1 MNIII
6 ASNNK
11 GKIKEFKKILE
22 PLGYNVFSQSETG
35 VNIEVEETG
44 TTFEEN
50 AKLKAR
56 AIYNLKH
63 TAVLADDSGIVVD
76 YLNGEPGIYSARY
89 MGLQTDEERR
99 RCVLYKMKDAKKED
113 RTARYVCCICYIEE
127 NGKENIVS
135 TEVVR
140 GTMEG
145 RIGYEIT
152 GENGFGYDPIF
163 MPNGSDKTV
172 AQMLPEEKNTISHR
186 AMAIQK
192 LKELLS

>member
-22 PLGYNVFSQSETG
+22 PLGYNVFSQSEAG

-127 NGKENIVS
+127 NGKENIVN
-135 TEVVR
+135 
-140 GTMEG
+140 GIWEG
-145 RIGYEIT
+145 IVADKEY

-186 AMAIQK
+186 AMAIRK

>member
-22 PLGYNVFSQSETG
+22 PLGYNVFSQSEAG

-127 NGKENIVS
+127 DGKENIVN
-135 TEVVR
+135 
-140 GTMEG
+140 GIWEG
-145 RIGYEIT
+145 IVADKEY

>member
-44 TTFEEN
+44 TTFEGN

-127 NGKENIVS
+127 NGKENIVN
-135 TEVVR
+135 
-140 GTMEG
+140 GIWEG
-145 RIGYEIT
+145 IVADKEY

>member
-1 MNIII
+1 MIEINIII

-22 PLGYNVFSQSETG
+22 PLGYNVFSQSEAG

-127 NGKENIVS
+127 NGKENIVN
-135 TEVVR
+135 
-140 GTMEG
+140 GIWEG
-145 RIGYEIT
+145 IVADKEY

>member
-127 NGKENIVS
+127 NGKEYIVN
-135 TEVVR
+135 
-140 GTMEG
+140 GIWEG
-145 RIGYEIT
+145 IIADKEY

>member
-11 GKIKEFKKILE
+11 GKIKELKKILE

-89 MGLQTDEERR
+89 MGLQTDEECR

-127 NGKENIVS
+127 NGKENIVN
-135 TEVVR
+135 
-140 GTMEG
+140 GIWEG
-145 RIGYEIT
+145 IVADKEY

>member
-89 MGLQTDEERR
+89 MRLQTDEERR

-127 NGKENIVS
+127 NGKENIVN
-135 TEVVR
+135 
-140 GTMEG
+140 GIWEG
-145 RIGYEIT
+145 IVADKEY

>member
-22 PLGYNVFSQSETG
+22 PLGYNVFSQSEAG

-113 RTARYVCCICYIEE
+113 KTARYVCCICYIEE
-127 NGKENIVS
+127 NGKENIVN
-135 TEVVR
+135 
-140 GTMEG
+140 GIWEG
-145 RIGYEIT
+145 IVADKEY

>member
-22 PLGYNVFSQSETG
+22 PLGYNVFSQSEAG

-56 AIYNLKH
+56 AIYNLMH
-63 TAVLADDSGIVVD
+63 TAVLADDSGIIVD

-127 NGKENIVS
+127 NGKENIVN
-135 TEVVR
+135 
-140 GTMEG
+140 GIWEG
-145 RIGYEIT
+145 IVADKEY

>member
-127 NGKENIVS
+127 NGKENIVN
-135 TEVVR
+135 
-140 GTMEG
+140 GIWEG
-145 RIGYEIT
+145 IVADKEY

>member
-22 PLGYNVFSQSETG
+22 PLGYNVFSQSEAG

-56 AIYNLKH
+56 AIYNLMH

-127 NGKENIVS
+127 NGKENIVN
-135 TEVVR
+135 
-140 GTMEG
+140 GIWEG
-145 RIGYEIT
+145 IVADKEY

-186 AMAIQK
+186 AMAIRK

>member
-63 TAVLADDSGIVVD
+63 TVVLADDSGIVVD

-127 NGKENIVS
+127 NGKENIVN
-135 TEVVR
+135 
-140 GTMEG
+140 GIWEG
-145 RIGYEIT
+145 IVADKEY

>member
-22 PLGYNVFSQSETG
+22 PLGYNVFSQSEAG

-127 NGKENIVS
+127 NGKENIVN
-135 TEVVR
+135 
-140 GTMEG
+140 GIWEG
-145 RIGYEIT
+145 IVANKEY

>member
-22 PLGYNVFSQSETG
+22 PLGYNVFSQSEAG

-63 TAVLADDSGIVVD
+63 TAVLADDSGIIVD

-127 NGKENIVS
+127 NGKENIVN
-135 TEVVR
+135 
-140 GTMEG
+140 GIWEG
-145 RIGYEIT
+145 IVADKEY

>member
-11 GKIKEFKKILE
+11 EKIKEFKKILE
-22 PLGYNVFSQSETG
+22 PLGYNVFSQSEAG

-127 NGKENIVS
+127 NGKENIVN
-135 TEVVR
+135 
-140 GTMEG
+140 GIWEG
-145 RIGYEIT
+145 IVADKEY

>member
-11 GKIKEFKKILE
+11 GKINEFKKILE
-22 PLGYNVFSQSETG
+22 PLGYNVFSQSEAG

-127 NGKENIVS
+127 NGKENIVN
-135 TEVVR
+135 
-140 GTMEG
+140 GIWEG
-145 RIGYEIT
+145 IVADKEY

>member
-1 MNIII
+1 MKIII

-22 PLGYNVFSQSETG
+22 PLGYNVLSQGEAG

-63 TAVLADDSGIVVD
+63 TPVLADDSGVVVD

-99 RCVLYKMKDAKKED
+99 RCVLSKMKDAPKED
-113 RTARYVCCICYIEE
+113 RTARYVCCICYIDE
-127 NGKENIVS
+127 NGKENIVN
-135 TEVVR
+135 
-140 GTMEG
+140 GIWEG
-145 RIGYEIT
+145 YIAEKEI
-152 GENGFGYDPIF
+152 GENGFGYDSIF
-163 MPNGSDKTV
+163 IPNGSDKTI
-172 AQMLPEEKNTISHR
+172 AQMLPEEKNSISHR
-186 AMAIQK
+186 AIAIQK
-192 LKELLS
+192 LRKLL

>member
-22 PLGYNVFSQSETG
+22 QLGYNVFSQSETG

-127 NGKENIVS
+127 NGKENIVN
-135 TEVVR
+135 
-140 GTMEG
+140 GIWEG
-145 RIGYEIT
+145 IVADKEY

>member
-22 PLGYNVFSQSETG
+22 PLGYNVFSQSEAG

-127 NGKENIVS
+127 NGKENIVNG
-135 TEVVR
+135 VW
-140 GTMEG
+140 EG
-145 RIGYEIT
+145 IVADKEY

>member
-22 PLGYNVFSQSETG
+22 PLGYNVFSQSEAG

-127 NGKENIVS
+127 NGKENIVN
-135 TEVVR
+135 
-140 GTMEG
+140 GIWEG
-145 RIGYEIT
+145 IVADKEY

-192 LKELLS
+192 LKELLL

>member
-22 PLGYNVFSQSETG
+22 PLGYNVFSQSEAG

-127 NGKENIVS
+127 NGKENIVN
-135 TEVVR
+135 
-140 GTMEG
+140 GIWEG
-145 RIGYEIT
+145 IVADKEY

>member
-22 PLGYNVFSQSETG
+22 PLGYNVFSQSEAG
-35 VNIEVEETG
+35 INIEVEETG

-127 NGKENIVS
+127 NGKENIVNG
-135 TEVVR
+135 VW
-140 GTMEG
+140 EG
-145 RIGYEIT
+145 IVADKEY

>member
-22 PLGYNVFSQSETG
+22 PLGYNVFSQSEAG

-127 NGKENIVS
+127 NGKENIVN
-135 TEVVR
+135 
-140 GTMEG
+140 GIWEG
-145 RIGYEIT
+145 IVADKEY

-186 AMAIQK
+186 TMAIQK

>member
-6 ASNNK
+6 ASNNN

-22 PLGYNVFSQSETG
+22 PLGYNVFSQSEAG
-35 VNIEVEETG
+35 LNIEVEETG

-99 RCVLYKMKDAKKED
+99 RCVLHKMKDAKKED

-127 NGKENIVS
+127 NGKENIVN
-135 TEVVR
+135 
-140 GTMEG
+140 GIWEG
-145 RIGYEIT
+145 IVADKEY

-186 AMAIQK
+186 AMAIRK

>member
-127 NGKENIVS
+127 NGKENIVN
-135 TEVVR
+135 
-140 GTMEG
+140 GIWEG
-145 RIGYEIT
+145 IVADKEY

-186 AMAIQK
+186 AMAIRK